1 MYSSQTCRLDA
12 TTAISISPS
21 LKPSI
26 RAPNAISMASASPL
40 QFWMA
45 IQLPSTSYIS
55 NNRLLHMPSIS
66 VNLRQLSSR
75 CSVVTCAR
83 RRSSKSNSPISSS
96 KKKKQGLGRNSVGK
110 EEDIEEDAFEAL
122 FKQLE
127 EDLKNDGLSF
137 DDDDDEITEED
148 LAKLERELEEAL
160 GDDGLLGLFDDT
172 VDEKNEAGV
181 KDKEAMNEKDE
192 TMNETTEKEIKSYN
206 LEEEGEKDED
216 EDEDEDGDEDEDE
229 DRDEE
234 PLELK
239 RWQLRR
245 LAYALKDGR
254 RKTSIKNL
262 AADLCLDRAIVL
274 ELLRDPPPDLLLL
287 SATLPDKASPTI
299 LEPVIKP
306 EDVALLAS
314 ERDALNDKVTTKV
327 PVHQMQ
333 SSWSAQKRMKKVHVE
348 TLERVYRR
356 SKRPT
361 NAMISNIVHVTK
373 IPRKKVLKWFE
384 DKRGE
389 DGVPDHR
396 LPYQRDSEADNESE
410 ISHGNTTEVR
420 KVI

>member
-1 MYSSQTCRLDA
+1 MRFY
-12 TTAISISPS
+12 
-21 LKPSI
+21 
-26 RAPNAISMASASPL
+26 
-40 QFWMA
+40 
-45 IQLPSTSYIS
+45 LP
-55 NNRLLHMPSIS
+55 
-66 VNLRQLSSR
+66 
-75 CSVVTCAR
+75 
-83 RRSSKSNSPISSS
+83 
-96 KKKKQGLGRNSVGK
+96 GK

-148 LAKLERELEEAL
+148 LIKLERELEEAL
-160 GDDGLLGLFDDT
+160 ADDDLLALFDDT
-172 VDEKNEAGV
+172 TDEIIEMEV
-181 KDKEAMNEKDE
+181 KDKKVVNKKGTTVNQVIEKQIPVI
-192 TMNETTEKEIKSYN
+192 NR
-206 LEEEGEKDED
+206 EEEEEQVEEDESQYEDEEEEEEVEDDED
-216 EDEDEDGDEDEDE
+216 GDGDEDEDE
-229 DRDEE
+229 G

-254 RKTSIKNL
+254 RKMSIKNL

-287 SATLPDKASPTI
+287 SASLPDKPDSTI
-299 LEPVIKP
+299 LRPVIKP
-306 EDVALLAS
+306 EDAALLAS
-314 ERDALNDKVTTKV
+314 ERDALKATTTKKV
-327 PVHQMQ
+327 PVHEMQ
-333 SSWSAQKRMKKVHVE
+333 SNWSAKKRLKKVHVE

-389 DGVPDHR
+389 DGVPDQR
-396 LPYQRDSEADNESE
+396 QPYQRIQENIPWCMIFADDIVLIAKSAEGLNNLGLRVSREKTEHLRCDFGGYEVVHQKVDIRIGYRILKPKESFRYLTLLTVLE
-410 ISHGNTTEVR
+410 
-420 KVI
+420 

>member
-1 MYSSQTCRLDA
+1 
-12 TTAISISPS
+12 
-21 LKPSI
+21 
-26 RAPNAISMASASPL
+26 MASSSSLNFYIP
-40 QFWMA
+40 FKP
-45 IQLPSTSYIS
+45 PSTSNHRIFF
-55 NNRLLHMPSIS
+55 NLPSVS
-66 VNLRQLSSR
+66 LNLRPLSSR
-75 CSVVTCAR
+75 CSVVASAR
-83 RRSSKSNSPISSS
+83 RRSAASSN
-96 KKKKQGLGRNSVGK
+96 KNKQGLRRNTIGK

-148 LAKLERELEEAL
+148 LIKLERELEEAL
-160 GDDGLLGLFDDT
+160 AADDELLGLFDDT
-172 VDEKNEAGV
+172 EEEKTEEEV
-181 KDKEAMNEKDE
+181 KGKKVMNKKG
-192 TMNETTEKEIKSYN
+192 TTVTALIEKEIKIDN
-206 LEEEGEKDED
+206 LEPEDEKNIDED
-216 EDEDEDGDEDEDE
+216 ESDYEEEDEDADGDEDEDE
-229 DRDEE
+229 GEG

-245 LAYALKDGR
+245 LAYALKEGR
-254 RKTSIKNL
+254 RKTNIKNL

-274 ELLRDPPPDLLLL
+274 DLLRDPPPDLLML
-287 SATLPDKASPTI
+287 SASLPDKAESRI

-306 EDVALLAS
+306 EDAILLRN
-314 ERDALNDKVTTKV
+314 ERDAINVKPTTKV

-333 SSWSAQKRMKKVHVE
+333 NSWSAKKRLKKMHVE
-348 TLERVYRR
+348 TLEQVYRR

-373 IPRKKVLKWFE
+373 LPRKKVLKWFE

-396 LPYQRDSEADNESE
+396 VPYQRDTESENESE
-410 ISHGNTTEVR
+410 ISHGDATEVK

>member
-1 MYSSQTCRLDA
+1 
-12 TTAISISPS
+12 
-21 LKPSI
+21 
-26 RAPNAISMASASPL
+26 MASSSSLHFCMP
-40 QFWMA
+40 FR
-45 IQLPSTSYIS
+45 LPSTFYTANHRIFH
-55 NNRLLHMPSIS
+55 LPA
-66 VNLRQLSSR
+66 NLRPLPSR

-83 RRSSKSNSPISSS
+83 RRTSSSISSS
-96 KKKKQGLGRNSVGK
+96 KKKKKQGLRRNIAGK

-148 LAKLERELEEAL
+148 LIKLERELEEAL
-160 GDDGLLGLFDDT
+160 AADDELLGLFDDT
-172 VDEKNEAGV
+172 EDEKTEVGV
-181 KDKEAMNEKDE
+181 KGEKVINKKGTTVNEVI
-192 TMNETTEKEIKSYN
+192 EKEFKINN
-206 LEEEGEKDED
+206 LEQEEDKNED
-216 EDEDEDGDEDEDE
+216 EDESEYEDEYEDENGDEDEEEDEDEHEDGDEEDE
-229 DRDEE
+229 G

-274 ELLRDPPPDLLLL
+274 ELLRDPPPDLLML
-287 SATLPDKASPTI
+287 SASLPDKAESRI

-306 EDVALLAS
+306 EDAILLAS
-314 ERDALNDKVTTKV
+314 EKDAINAKVTTKI

-333 SSWSAQKRMKKVHVE
+333 NNWSAQKRLKKVHLE

-384 DKRGE
+384 DKRAE

-396 LPYQRDSEADNESE
+396 LPYQRDTKSENESE
-410 ISHGNTTEVR
+410 ISHGDTIEVN
-420 KVI
+420 KIT